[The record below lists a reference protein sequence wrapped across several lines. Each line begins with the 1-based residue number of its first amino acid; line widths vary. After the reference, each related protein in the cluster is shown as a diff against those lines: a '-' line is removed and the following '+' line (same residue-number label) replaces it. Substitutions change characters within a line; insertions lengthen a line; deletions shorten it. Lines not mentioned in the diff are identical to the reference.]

1 MTNDLKIIN
10 KYQLTQSGCD
20 FIRDYC
26 KKNYNTL
33 ISGKNKYG
41 LPYSRYA
48 YDVDKKW
55 ISKAKY
61 DGKSIDNGDMLG
73 NALIDWYNKYGE
85 LFKIDPNILAAQAYA
100 ESGYKLWNY
109 AKTSTASGISQFIKS
124 TVKEIIINNKFNI
137 TDILFTEDEIVA
149 ITKDVDLINYE
160 NISNRHQ
167 LHQNITDNPEI
178 MIKAQFIYMNY
189 IGNKCDYLAS
199 SSLFGYNRGHAFV
212 KKNYKDSII
221 SAAKYKLYY
230 EIEGI
235 GYVDKIFKFLIKYF
249 GYNDLK
255 KDYDD

>member
-1 MTNDLKIIN
+1 MAYKKITKSGELFMRTIAN
-10 KYQLTQSGCD
+10 KNGVNGL
-20 FIRDYC
+20 IR
-26 KKNYNTL
+26 
-33 ISGKNKYG
+33 GKNKYEI
-41 LPYSRYA
+41 PFT
-48 YDVDKKW
+48 YDVTLPSELVAT
-55 ISKAKY
+55 I
-61 DGKSIDNGDMLG
+61 IDDDG
-73 NALIDWYNKYGE
+73 NAITNNIQFINYLIKLYNKYGE
-85 LFKIDPNILAAQAYA
+85 LYDLDANILVAQAYA

-137 TDILFTEDEIVA
+137 TDILFTEDEIDA

-221 SAAKYKLYY
+221 SAANYDLYY

>member
-1 MTNDLKIIN
+1 M
-10 KYQLTQSGCD
+10 
-20 FIRDYC
+20 
-26 KKNYNTL
+26 
-33 ISGKNKYG
+33 
-41 LPYSRYA
+41 
-48 YDVDKKW
+48 
-55 ISKAKY
+55 
-61 DGKSIDNGDMLG
+61 
-73 NALIDWYNKYGE
+73 
-85 LFKIDPNILAAQAYA
+85 
-100 ESGYKLWNY
+100 
-109 AKTSTASGISQFIKS
+109 GISTPPFFAAS
-124 TVKEIIINNKFNI
+124 TIVCPCSKGVSFPFNKNVSLIIHPPFSIINNKFNI

-221 SAAKYKLYY
+221 SAAKHDLYY